1 MNPIPTT
8 PNLSSSTQIPQS
20 AAAAAGARGAAI
32 QKLLPFVTLAALF
45 IILAVAS
52 PHFLTTT
59 NLSSVVRQT
68 AVINI
73 MALGMTLII
82 VSGGIDLSVGAILAF
97 SMCVGT
103 LALEKGQPILAGV
116 AAGVLTGAAWG
127 LVNGLLTTRLR
138 INPFIV
144 TLGTLGIVRGLA
156 LILTNGLPV
165 HEIPRGFSFLGEGN
179 LLGVPF
185 VLWILV
191 VCAIGMHIV
200 MEHTKLGRYAFA
212 IGSNPDAAFYA
223 GIPVAFHTTAV
234 YMIGGML
241 TGLAG
246 MIEASRLMTGQPTAG
261 QGYELQAIAA
271 VVIGGGSL
279 RGGEGSVVG
288 TLVGAFIMGLL
299 SNGSDLLG
307 ISPYLQQAIIGAVI
321 ILAVSFDE
329 LRKRRGIA

>member
-1 MNPIPTT
+1 M
-8 PNLSSSTQIPQS
+8 
-20 AAAAAGARGAAI
+20 I
-32 QKLLPFVTLAALF
+32 QRLLPFVTLIVLVVALS
-45 IILAVAS
+45 VAS
-52 PHFLTTT
+52 PHFLTNT

-82 VSGGIDLSVGAILAF
+82 VSGGIDLSVGAILAM
-97 SMCVGT
+97 SGLLGT
-103 LALEKGQPILAGV
+103 MTMEARYPILAGV
-116 AAGVLTGAAWG
+116 LVGILTGGFWG
-127 LVNGLLTTRLR
+127 FINGLLTTRLR

-144 TLGTLGIVRGLA
+144 TLGTLGIVRGVT
-156 LILTNGLPV
+156 LIISNGLPV
-165 HEIPRGFSFLGEGN
+165 HNIPRGFSFLGEGN

-185 VLWILV
+185 VLWILLA
-191 VCAIGMHIV
+191 CAGIV
-200 MEHTKLGRYAFA
+200 HVIMEHTKLGRYAFA
-212 IGSNPDAAFYA
+212 IGSNPDAAYYA

-234 YMIGGML
+234 YAIGGLL
-241 TGLAG
+241 TGLSG

-329 LRKRRGIA
+329 LRKRRALA

>member
-1 MNPIPTT
+1 M
-8 PNLSSSTQIPQS
+8 
-20 AAAAAGARGAAI
+20 I
-32 QKLLPFVTLAALF
+32 QRLLPFLTLIVLFVALA
-45 IILAVAS
+45 IAS
-52 PHFLTTT
+52 PNFLTDT

-82 VSGGIDLSVGAILAF
+82 VSGGIDLSVGAILA
-97 SMCVGT
+97 MGGLLGT
-103 LALEKGQPILAGV
+103 MAMQKGVPIP
-116 AAGVLTGAAWG
+116 AAILIGIFTGMFWG
-127 LVNGLLTTRLR
+127 FVNGLLTTRLR

-144 TLGTLGIVRGLA
+144 TLGTLGIIRGLT
-156 LILTNGLPV
+156 LIISNGLPV
-165 HEIPRGFSFLGEGN
+165 HEIPEKFSFLGEGN
-179 LLGVPF
+179 VLHVPF
-185 VLWILV
+185 VLWILLA
-191 VCAIGMHIV
+191 CAVIV
-200 MEHTKLGRYAFA
+200 HVIMEHTKLGRYAFA

-223 GIPVAFHTTAV
+223 GIPVAFYTTAV
-234 YMIGGML
+234 YAIGGML

-299 SNGSDLLG
+299 ANGSDLLG
-307 ISPYLQQAIIGAVI
+307 ISPYVQQAVIGAVI
-321 ILAVSFDE
+321 IVAVSFDE
-329 LRKRRGIA
+329 LRKRKMNT

>member
-1 MNPIPTT
+1 M
-8 PNLSSSTQIPQS
+8 
-20 AAAAAGARGAAI
+20 I
-32 QKLLPFVTLAALF
+32 QRLLPFLTLTVLF
-45 IILAVAS
+45 VGLAIAS
-52 PHFLTTT
+52 PHFLTST

-82 VSGGIDLSVGAILAF
+82 ISGGIDLSVGAILA
-97 SMCVGT
+97 MGGLLGCMMMERGNPIWVGV
-103 LALEKGQPILAGV
+103 LVGI
-116 AAGVLTGAAWG
+116 LTGALCG
-127 LVNGLLTTRLR
+127 FVNGMLTTRLK

-144 TLGTLGIVRGLA
+144 TLGTLGIIRGMT
-156 LILTNGLPV
+156 LIISNGLPV
-165 HEIPRGFSFLGEGN
+165 HQIPRQFSFLGEGTV
-179 LLGVPF
+179 LGVPF
-185 VLWILV
+185 VLWILLF
-191 VCAIGMHIV
+191 CALFVHV
-200 MEHTKLGRYAFA
+200 LLEHTKLGRYAFA

-223 GIPVAFHTTAV
+223 GIPVGFHTTAV
-234 YMIGGML
+234 YAIGGML
-241 TGLAG
+241 TGLSG

-288 TLVGAFIMGLL
+288 TLIGAFIMGLL

-329 LRKRRGIA
+329 LRKRKIVT